1 MNFMK
6 KKWLWGGIFGGS
18 TTFFF
23 LILLFLP
30 YQKQKSNLSSAQNA
44 APEYKVSNYD
54 SSVAYT
60 LKISKDSGYSI
71 RPLVAETVETV
82 ARVGQQ
88 TKAIAVMNAG
98 FFDPANQKTTSRVV
112 INHREVA
119 DPRQNERLMNNPDLS
134 SYLDAILNRSEF
146 RQYRCGATTRYDIT
160 VRSSPTPV
168 GCELEQAIA
177 GGPQLLPSNTAQ
189 QEGFTA
195 YKNGELIRDAIG
207 TTQPNARTAIG
218 ITAEGNAVWVMIAQK
233 VNPSGAS
240 GMTLAELTAFLKGI
254 GVKQA
259 LNLDGGTSSSL
270 YFNGQ
275 VHYGK
280 LDAQGQSIP
289 RAVKS
294 MLVLEARSK
303 LDRPKE
309 SKEPKE

>member
-6 KKWLWGGIFGGS
+6 KLWRWGGVLGGLTIF
-18 TTFFF
+18 
-23 LILLFLP
+23 LFLVLLLLP
-30 YQKQKSNLSSAQNA
+30 SRKQRSSLSSAHNA
-44 APEYKVSNYD
+44 NLEYKVLNYS

-60 LKISKDSGYSI
+60 LKISRDSSYYI
-71 RPLVAETVETV
+71 HPFIAETVDTV
-82 ARVGQQ
+82 AHIGLQ

-98 FFDPANQKTTSRVV
+98 FFDPVNHKTTSRIV
-112 INHREVA
+112 INQREVA
-119 DPRQNERLMNNPDLS
+119 NPRQNERLMNNPDLS

-146 RQYRCGATTRYDIT
+146 RQYRCGGTIRYDIT
-160 VRSSPTPV
+160 VRSSPTPAN
-168 GCELEQAIA
+168 CDLEQAVA

-189 QEGFTA
+189 QEGFIDSQ
-195 YKNGELIRDAIG
+195 NGHLIRDAIG
-207 TTQPNARTAIG
+207 ATQRNARTAIG
-218 ITAEGNAVWVMIAQK
+218 ITAEGSIIWVMIAQK
-233 VNPSGAS
+233 SNPSGAS

-270 YFNGQ
+270 YFNRQ

-294 MLVLEARSK
+294 VLVLASQAK
-303 LDRPKE
+303 QDRLGQ
-309 SKEPKE
+309 